1 MQTCGGLMTAENSLM
16 PNMPKLE
23 IVKLPPMNS
32 SGLSFF
38 ARALVAKSLTVD
50 EILQYVQKFL
60 FGGDV

>member
-1 MQTCGGLMTAENSLM
+1 MTAENSLM

-38 ARALVAKSLTVD
+38 ARALVAKSLTVE
-50 EILQYVQKFL
+50 EIIQDVRKFL
-60 FGGDV
+60 LGGGV